1 MYTCILGRFDL
12 EEGLNA
18 PLLSA
23 QDEGS
28 RATRSTTV
36 TPYKTL
42 DSTTTNNKGG
52 GGGGGG
58 SGVSIEFKGVYFH
71 YPAQEPN
78 QGLRDVSFRV
88 NAGTTTAIVGHTGS
102 G

>member
-1 MYTCILGRFDL
+1 MRILGRFDL

-23 QDEGS
+23 AQDEGS

-36 TPYKTL
+36 TPYNTL
-42 DSTTTNNKGG
+42 DSTSSNNK
-52 GGGGGG
+52 GGGGG

>member
-1 MYTCILGRFDL
+1 MLGRFDL

-28 RATRSTTV
+28 RVTRSTTV

-42 DSTTTNNKGG
+42 DSTSTNNK
-52 GGGGGG
+52 GGGG